1 MGLIHFSWQKGR
13 TCAMFLAFS
22 VVTVCV
28 VKSMKKPTVHFMN
41 THNILFYT
49 FYFRI
54 LTAI

>member
-28 VKSMKKPTVHFMN
+28 VKSMIKPTVYFMN

>member
-1 MGLIHFSWQKGR
+1 
-13 TCAMFLAFS
+13 MFLAFS

-28 VKSMKKPTVHFMN
+28 VKSMIKPTVYFMN
-41 THNILFYT
+41 THNILFYM